1 MFLYE
6 LLWIIFMFYVLC
18 FQNYFLFYFIYLY
31 FLFILQFV
39 LYAQMAANSMLTLFM
54 LKLRSEAL
62 SKDIFKLRTFSVINA
77 FFGVKF
83 CFIYKISQ
91 IYTDLRSLLDIWGA
105 YSTKLGSR
113 VPSGLL
119 LWGRLCIVITQIP

>member
-1 MFLYE
+1 MFCVFKT
-6 LLWIIFMFYVLC
+6 I
-18 FQNYFLFYFIYLY
+18 FYFILFIYI

-91 IYTDLRSLLDIWGA
+91 IYTDLRSLLDI
-105 YSTKLGSR
+105 
-113 VPSGLL
+113 
-119 LWGRLCIVITQIP
+119 